1 MLHHLLKHRA
11 LNHHKA
17 CWCFAHFYET
27 IFLDVHREFSGIGS
41 HATINGIALVQG
53 LKRLLGHALRQTLLR
68 PSLVFQ
74 RIHACGNVVVGTQ
87 QTQSRIRS
95 KADVRIDPEQM
106 RPVWIFQKLRH
117 TIVASTGHQA
127 FALLQ

>member
-17 CWCFAHFYET
+17 CGRFAHFNEA
-27 IFLDVHREFSGIGS
+27 IFLNVYGELGCPCS
-41 HATINGIALVQG
+41 HATIHGIALVQG
-53 LKRLLGHALRQTLLR
+53 LKHLLGHALWQTLLR
-68 PSLVFQ
+68 PSFVFEW
-74 RIHACGNVVVGTQ
+74 IHACGNVVIGAQ
-87 QTQSRIRS
+87 QSQSRIWG

-106 RPVWIFQKLRH
+106 RPVRIFQKLRH
-117 TIVASTGHQA
+117 AIVARACHQA

>member
-17 CWCFAHFYET
+17 CWRFAHFNEA
-27 IFLDVHREFSGIGS
+27 IFLDVYGEFGGIGW
-41 HATINGIALVQG
+41 HTAIDGIALVQG
-53 LKRLLGHALRQTLLR
+53 LKHLLGHALWQTLLR
-68 PSLVFQ
+68 PSFVFQ
-74 RIHACGNVVVGTQ
+74 WIHARGNVVIGTK
-87 QTQSRIRS
+87 QTQSRIRG
-95 KADVRIDPEQM
+95 KADVRIHPEQM

-117 TIVASTGHQA
+117 AIVARARHQA